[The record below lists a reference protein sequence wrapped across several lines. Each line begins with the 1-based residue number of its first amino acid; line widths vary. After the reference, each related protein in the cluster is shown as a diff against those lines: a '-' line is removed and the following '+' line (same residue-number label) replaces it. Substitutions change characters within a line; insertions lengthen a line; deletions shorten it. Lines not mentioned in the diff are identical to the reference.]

1 MIRPIALGSVAL
13 ATLVACTTTPEAPA
27 TQGTVDQFVGQA
39 RQIAGTDLNFLMPVC
54 NPQPAVRAA
63 PSAAMDEGL
72 AKLINQPAPA
82 PGQAFDNLYYVGA
95 TWVSAWVLKTSEGL
109 ILIDALNN
117 TKEAADLIE
126 GGMRRIGLDPAQ
138 IRYVLV
144 THGHGD
150 HYGGAQMLADRYK
163 ARVVASEI
171 DWKMMETGLEFDS
184 RMWDR
189 PPKRDIAVHDGG
201 TLTLGDTTIRFIIT
215 PGHTL
220 GTISPVFDVRQGN
233 KVHKAMIWGGT
244 SFNFGRDMLRLDG
257 YIAQTERM
265 RKLAAEWGID
275 VPLSNHPA
283 YDGTVAK
290 LKARAANPNGPNP
303 FVSGQPVVD
312 RAMQVLNTCARVQ
325 RARFQM
331 MADGG
336 ADKAWASRVSGAQVA
351 MGNHA
356 DVADDRA
363 VVQVLGGAPRHD
375 HASHAVGVAQASGN
389 AASSA
394 DPVPRL
400 FPFSAAADEHGG
412 FCTPMDAGHAV
423 GT

>member
-1 MIRPIALGSVAL
+1 MIRTAILSSLAL
-13 ATLVACTTTPEAPA
+13 ATLVACTTGSQPPVS
-27 TQGTVDQFVGQA
+27 VDQYVDDA
-39 RQIAGTDLNFLMPVC
+39 RRIAGEDLKFLMPVC

-63 PSAAMDEGL
+63 PSAAMDESL

-117 TKEAADLIE
+117 KKEAAELIE
-126 GGMRRIGLDPAQ
+126 GGMRRLGLDPAQ

-150 HYGGAQMLADRYK
+150 HYGGAQMIAERYG

-184 RMWDR
+184 KMWDR
-189 PPKRDIAVHDGG
+189 PPQRDIAIKDGD
-201 TLTLGDTTIRFIIT
+201 TLTLGDTTVRFVIT

-220 GTISPVFDVRQGN
+220 GTISPVFDVRDGGR
-233 KVHKAMIWGGT
+233 VHKAMIWGGT

-265 RKLAAEWGID
+265 RELSARWGID
-275 VPLSNHPA
+275 VPLSNHPGF
-283 YDGTVAK
+283 DGTVAK
-290 LKARAANPNGPNP
+290 LKARASAPAGSNP

-312 RAMQVLNTCARVQ
+312 RAMRVLNTCARAQ
-325 RARFQM
+325 KARFLL
-331 MADGG
+331 MAGGSG
-336 ADKAWASRVSGAQVA
+336 ADAYAAATGLPESTAVHV
-351 MGNHA
+351 H
-356 DVADDRA
+356 DD
-363 VVQVLGGAPRHD
+363 D
-375 HASHAVGVAQASGN
+375 HVTAGIQALTHTHAVMAQAFPH
-389 AASSA
+389 SA
-394 DPVPRL
+394 R
-400 FPFSAAADEHGG
+400 
-412 FCTPMDAGHAV
+412 
-423 GT
+423 